1 MPDRG
6 AVWVVSATVV
16 GLGLVLAA
24 CGSTYSGRTLSQ
36 QVTSWATTAGF
47 SASVSLLQGDL
58 RRIGAAEGDRAPVST
73 DCNVLVYDALSANQ
87 NLPTPDPT
95 LTTLLSTAYSI
106 AGEAG
111 HDCLSGAADSA
122 RDVRSATERSSAR
135 RDLIKALARFDAV
148 TTG

>member
-1 MPDRG
+1 MGAAAG
-6 AVWVVSATVV
+6 AVS

-24 CGSTYSGRTLSQ
+24 CGSTFSGSTLSQ
-36 QVTSWATTAGF
+36 QVTSWAGTAGF

-58 RRIGAAEGDRAPVST
+58 ARIDAREGDPKPLAT

-95 LTTLLSTAYSI
+95 LTTLLSTAYSV

-111 HDCLSGAADSA
+111 HDCISGASDPTRRA
-122 RDVRSATERSSAR
+122 RSAIERTAAR

-148 TTG
+148 TTR